1 MIQEVL
7 LDSVP
12 QEREDLSEI
21 TTKQAINDPGGNI
34 GFCPSGMGG
43 LV

>member
-1 MIQEVL
+1 MIQEVI

-21 TTKQAINDPGGNI
+21 TTKT
-34 GFCPSGMGG
+34 SYK
-43 LV
+43 